1 MASSS
6 ELRSRSTNNK
16 KNKKQ
21 APAAAT
27 SAGAPNPAN
36 GSDLN
41 SVK

>member
-1 MASSS
+1 MA

-21 APAAAT
+21 SPPPATAP
-27 SAGAPNPAN
+27 AGAPNPAN